1 MRGTVVRPLKRPLK
15 GRREV
20 EALIGE
26 RKYRTFDVWIVIT
39 LSFIYTI
46 NLYFTTYIILKKSIK
61 ASQFIK

>member
-26 RKYRTFDVWIVIT
+26 RKNHTFDVWIVIT
-39 LSFIYTI
+39 
-46 NLYFTTYIILKKSIK
+46 KRIK
-61 ASQFIK
+61 FLLFHDIFLHFKRK